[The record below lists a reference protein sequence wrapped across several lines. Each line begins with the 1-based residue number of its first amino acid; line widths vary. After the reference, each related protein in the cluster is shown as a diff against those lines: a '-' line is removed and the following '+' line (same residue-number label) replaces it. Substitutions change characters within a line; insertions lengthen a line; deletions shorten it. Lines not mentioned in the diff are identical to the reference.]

1 MNGSINITLPV
12 LRMVPP
18 APAQSYMVAA
28 RGLYSGVKVLASNP
42 GATAT
47 ACAFLAAQTLECALK
62 SYLSHAGIP
71 QKKLKCRPLRHNLEN
86 LWIEAVNKGLNV
98 QAQAPQWCLILNS
111 AHDEPY
117 YFRYPM
123 GLNVTTLPAL
133 VPMASELEMVLAVVE
148 KSI

>member
-1 MNGSINITLPV
+1 MLGVGDERFDQYYAPGFENG
-12 LRMVPP
+12 
-18 APAQSYMVAA
+18 AA
-28 RGLYSGVKVLASNP
+28 CPCTELYGGS
-42 GATAT
+42 
-47 ACAFLAAQTLECALK
+47 AFLAAQTLECALK